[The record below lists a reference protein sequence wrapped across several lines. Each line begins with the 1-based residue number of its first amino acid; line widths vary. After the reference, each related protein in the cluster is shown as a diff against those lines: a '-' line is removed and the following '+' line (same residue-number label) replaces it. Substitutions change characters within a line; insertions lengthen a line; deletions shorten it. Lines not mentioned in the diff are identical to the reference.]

1 MSLEE
6 EIHQKKFRN
15 EFHKLGINIIYTHNW
30 LISKYTEVF
39 KKFDITEQQFNILRI
54 LRGAHPEPLPV
65 STLKQRMLD
74 KMSDASR
81 LVERL
86 RLKRLVI
93 RSECVDDRRKVD
105 VMITN
110 EGLALLKE
118 IDEFENEFD
127 RCFKELSESEAET
140 INYLLDKLRG

>member
-6 EIHQKKFRN
+6 EIHQRKFRN
-15 EFHKLGINIIYTHNW
+15 EFHKLGVNIIYTHNW
-30 LISKYTEVF
+30 LISRYSDVF

-54 LRGAHPEPLPV
+54 LRGAHPGPLPIN
-65 STLKQRMLD
+65 SLKERMLD

-86 RLKRLVI
+86 RLKGLVK
-93 RSECVDDRRKVD
+93 RRECAEDRRKVD
-105 VMITN
+105 VMITD

-118 IDEFENEFD
+118 IDKYENEFD
-127 RCFKELSESEAET
+127 KCFKELSESEAQT

>member
-15 EFHKLGINIIYTHNW
+15 EFHKLGINLIYTHNW
-30 LISKYTEVF
+30 LFARYSDVF
-39 KKFDITEQQFNILRI
+39 RRFGITEQQFNILRI
-54 LRGAHPEPLPV
+54 LRGAHPEPLQV
-65 STLKQRMLD
+65 STLKERMLD

-86 RLKRLVI
+86 RIKGLLQR
-93 RSECVDDRRKVD
+93 RECAEDRRKVD
-105 VMITN
+105 IMITD
-110 EGLALLKE
+110 EGLNLLKE
-118 IDEFENEFD
+118 MDKFENEFD
-127 RCFKELSESEAET
+127 SCFKNIDESEAQT

>member
-15 EFHKLGINIIYTHNW
+15 EFHKLGVNLIYTHNW
-30 LISKYTEVF
+30 LISRYSDVF

-54 LRGAHPEPLPV
+54 LRGAHPGPLPV
-65 STLKQRMLD
+65 NSLKERMLD

-86 RLKRLVI
+86 RLKGLVK
-93 RSECVDDRRKVD
+93 RSECAEDRRKVD
-105 VMITN
+105 VMITD

-118 IDEFENEFD
+118 IDKYENEFD
-127 RCFKELSESEAET
+127 KCFKELSESEAQT

>member
-15 EFHKLGINIIYTHNW
+15 EFHKLGVNLIYTHNW
-30 LISKYTEVF
+30 LLARYSDVF
-39 KKFDITEQQFNILRI
+39 KRFDITEQQFNVLRI

-65 STLKQRMLD
+65 NTLKERMLD

-86 RLKRLVI
+86 RIKGFVK
-93 RSECVDDRRKVD
+93 RSECAEDRRKVD
-105 VMITN
+105 VLIT
-110 EGLALLKE
+110 EPGLSLLRE
-118 IDEFENEFD
+118 IDKFENEFD
-127 RCFKELSESEAET
+127 KCFIELSESEAQT